1 MEETNQK
8 KGFRV
13 SSALFNRALSV
24 DVMEFRQKD
33 TQSNLFQCVDSLLI
47 APTTEE
53 EYAQAIEAFLETL
66 QVLGYW
72 VSAKKAQL
80 CISLFA
86 YLDYNLEEGK
96 QMREL
101 MDTYMFQLS
110 CNPSPIEKQV
120 QEFLKVLGGYQVQM
134 VGFIDIVMPSMPSL
148 EIHRL
153 WDGLRLSRGPSDFE
167 KGPGV

>member
-66 QVLGYW
+66 QVLGY
-72 VSAKKAQL
+72 
-80 CISLFA
+80 
-86 YLDYNLEEGK
+86 
-96 QMREL
+96 
-101 MDTYMFQLS
+101 
-110 CNPSPIEKQV
+110 
-120 QEFLKVLGGYQVQM
+120 
-134 VGFIDIVMPSMPSL
+134 
-148 EIHRL
+148 
-153 WDGLRLSRGPSDFE
+153 
-167 KGPGV
+167 